1 MDHFVKLWKDRRGSC
16 AKDIPK
22 IILQLKENFQEEL
35 LKYPFFIEDIRTDME
50 TKTYTKVVKGR
61 IHTLTIENASS
72 STSSPKKAGPKTS
85 VFYFYDKNEKG
96 QDPPAIAEAKC
107 RVKNKVLELIH
118 DQRLAYMMQGQSFRR
133 PQSGE
138 SKGKEMAI
146 FCKLSKNQKY
156 LYYWDM
162 ARCEDTS
169 KEGILKSKDKVAV
182 ENILKIETSD
192 EMITK
197 LGNNGSGTDAKIGL
211 SGLHDLLKI
220 QVFQLSISF
229 ENDVHRKIPRDQFKL
244 ELVARDRKAFDYF
257 YDGLN
262 ILKKFEQRSAKFFE
276 DFKELEKMESRM
288 TFMQANNEDLNKTL
302 PKIPPPPSNYNFCKH
317 HFSNGKVLP
326 IETRS

>member
-1 MDHFVKLWKDRRGSC
+1 
-16 AKDIPK
+16 
-22 IILQLKENFQEEL
+22 
-35 LKYPFFIEDIRTDME
+35 ME

-72 STSSPKKAGPKTS
+72 STSTLKKPGPKTS
-85 VFYFYDKNEKG
+85 VFYSYDQNKKG
-96 QDPPAIAEAKC
+96 QDPPVITEAKY

-118 DQRLAYMMQGQSFRR
+118 DQRLAYMMQGQSFRK

-138 SKGKEMAI
+138 SKGKEMAL

-162 ARCEDTS
+162 TRCEDTS
-169 KEGILKSKDKVAV
+169 KEGILKSKNRIAV
-182 ENILKIETSD
+182 ENILRVETSD
-192 EMITK
+192 QMITK
-197 LGNNGSGTDAKIGL
+197 LGHNGSGPDAKIGL
-211 SGLHDLLKI
+211 TGLHELLKI
-220 QVFQLSISF
+220 QVFQLSIYF
-229 ENDVHRKIPRDQFKL
+229 ENDVHRKVPRDQFKL

-288 TFMQANNEDLNKTL
+288 TFIQANKETVTKSL